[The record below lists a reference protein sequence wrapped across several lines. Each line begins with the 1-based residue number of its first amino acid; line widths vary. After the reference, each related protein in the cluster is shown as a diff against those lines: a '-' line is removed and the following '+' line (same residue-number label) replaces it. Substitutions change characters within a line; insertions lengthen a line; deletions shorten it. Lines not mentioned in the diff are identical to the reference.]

1 MHFNGGS
8 GNFAYLRG
16 RSDERLVPSL
26 FFLALAVVPWHFRPA
41 HRKVSAL
48 HIAEAR
54 ETVT

>member
-26 FFLALAVVPWHFRPA
+26 FLLALAVVPWHFRPA